1 MAIDQAMCNSFKRQL
16 LEGKHNFLASGGHTF
31 NLALFLSSA
40 TLNAQTDNY
49 STTGEASTSDGYTA
63 GGQPLTNVNPAI
75 GTETATSGTV
85 RTDFADEIFSNVT
98 VTAGGALIYNTT
110 TGGSSNTT
118 DSVVVLDFGGDK
130 TATSG
135 DFTVSF
141 PDFTDS
147 QAIIRIT

>member
-16 LEGKHNFLASGGHTF
+16 LEGQHDFRTSGHTF
-31 NLALFLSSA
+31 KLALFLSSA
-40 TLNAQTDNY
+40 TLNAQTDDY
-49 STTGEASTSDGYTA
+49 STTGEASTSNGYTA

-75 GTETATSGTV
+75 GTETTTSGTV
-85 RTDFADEIFSNVT
+85 RTSFSNETFSNVT
-98 VTAGGALIYNTT
+98 VTAGGALIYNST

-118 DSVVVLDFGGDK
+118 DAVVVLDFGGDK

-141 PDFTDS
+141 PTFNDS
-147 QAIIRIT
+147 SAIIRIA